1 MSPGLGP
8 PLQDN
13 LQCQL
18 HPPIL
23 DLLYKNEMLLALPK
37 GLQTF
42 QTATGNW
49 TRLDN
54 VWRSST
60 PDDLISRCDVVPAMH
75 PPMADHLPIVME
87 LSLPLPRAPE
97 VQVLDFRQA
106 DWPKVNADLAQRLE
120 EMSPTVH
127 ISTKE
132 EFLIEVDEVVHITKE
147 TLDDHLKERWPSLF
161 KQWWWTKELTTLKK
175 AQNRLSRKSFRLR
188 RIQDHPVHAEY
199 KPAANQFKSIME
211 MQNQYWTNWLE
222 SANAARPLYSE

>member
-1 MSPGLGP
+1 
-8 PLQDN
+8 
-13 LQCQL
+13 
-18 HPPIL
+18 
-23 DLLYKNEMLLALPK
+23 
-37 GLQTF
+37 
-42 QTATGNW
+42 
-49 TRLDN
+49 
-54 VWRSST
+54 
-60 PDDLISRCDVVPAMH
+60 MH

-161 KQWWWTKELTTLKK
+161 KQ
-175 AQNRLSRKSFRLR
+175 
-188 RIQDHPVHAEY
+188 
-199 KPAANQFKSIME
+199 
-211 MQNQYWTNWLE
+211 
-222 SANAARPLYSE
+222 